1 MGYHN
6 MATKIKKVWKG
17 HYVRKNVYD
26 YYAMKAY
33 LRALEQRNAIVR
45 TKLAEYASEMK
56 EREELEQELA
66 ELEKYNKYARSCHYM
81 ISTQVKPGVFA
92 KPNEEHVFEE
102 QIKAVFPGDLSNHKT
117 KWHYTTQSTMKSTA
131 STLQSTATL
140 HGTGDSTLQ
149 GTSSSVKSTVEL
161 PPLTRIQ
168 GPFKDPK
175 AVYLQR
181 YKALKPTLK
190 VQTDFTSEESAK
202 EKEKQEE
209 WCKRVIDEKF
219 SPFTRLQYDYIPSLH
234 NNTKHQTVEYG
245 TKTFRETTDTTL
257 VPQEFKTVFKNIP
270 EFDKFG
276 EAYS

>member
-168 GPFKDPK
+168 G
-175 AVYLQR
+175 
-181 YKALKPTLK
+181 
-190 VQTDFTSEESAK
+190 
-202 EKEKQEE
+202 
-209 WCKRVIDEKF
+209 
-219 SPFTRLQYDYIPSLH
+219 
-234 NNTKHQTVEYG
+234 
-245 TKTFRETTDTTL
+245 
-257 VPQEFKTVFKNIP
+257 
-270 EFDKFG
+270 
-276 EAYS
+276 